1 MTTIEAL
8 GLTKA
13 FGPVRAVDDLSFTAR
28 PGRVTGFLGPN
39 GAGKTTTLRMVLGL
53 VRPDTGT
60 ATLDGRT
67 YRDLPHPART
77 VGATLTTGAFHPAR
91 SGRNHLRLVATLN
104 DLPLSRVDEVL
115 DLVGLTDAAG
125 RRARGYSLG
134 MQQRLA
140 LAAAL
145 LGDPQALV
153 LDEPA
158 NGLDPDGIRWLRDF
172 LRGLAA
178 QGRTVLVS
186 SHMLAEVAQTVD
198 DVVVIAR
205 GRSVAQ
211 GPLAEIAGG
220 HQGPV
225 QVVTPVPAQAAV
237 VLSSRAASVTVTG
250 ADTVEVGG
258 MSRAD
263 VATVTAAAGVPV
275 FEISTRSRS
284 LEQVFFDLVRDPHP
298 DGVPT
303 TTTTTTTGV
312 SR

>member
-1 MTTIEAL
+1 MITIEAH

-53 VRPDTGT
+53 VRPDAGT
-60 ATLDGRT
+60 ASLAGRT
-67 YRDLPHPART
+67 YRDLVSPART
-77 VGATLTTGAFHPAR
+77 VGAALTSGAFHPAR
-91 SGRNHLRLVATLN
+91 SGRDHLRLAATLN
-104 DLPLSRVDEVL
+104 ELPVSRVDEVL
-115 DLVGLTDAAG
+115 DLVGLTAAAG
-125 RRARGYSLG
+125 RRLRGYSVG

-145 LGDPQALV
+145 LGDPEVLV

-172 LRGLAA
+172 LRGFAA

-198 DVVVIAR
+198 DVVVIAH

-211 GPLAEIAGG
+211 GPLAELVGREHG
-220 HQGPV
+220 QLDV
-225 QVVTPVPAQAAV
+225 LTPAPAEAAV
-237 VLSSRAASVTVTG
+237 ALSSRATSVTVVEP
-250 ADTVEVGG
+250 DTVLVNG

-263 VATVTAAAGVPV
+263 VAAVTAAAGVPV
-275 FEISTRSRS
+275 FEISAGHRS
-284 LEQVFFDLVRDPHP
+284 LEEVFFDLVQDPDP
-298 DGVPT
+298 AQPT
-303 TTTTTTTGV
+303 RPATSLGA